1 MKILFKSPAW
11 GSSQWS
17 SPYTTQKYNPLN
29 FEVISVK
36 KNGIKFFLFYI
47 FAQVDLVL
55 FFIVTNL
62 GSGLNYNIAVLKE
75 KKIISIQPTCPSSR
89 RLLNLL
95 AIPLPT

>member
-1 MKILFKSPAW
+1 MKTLFKSPAW

-36 KNGIKFFLFYI
+36 KKWNKILPFLYFCAGRSGFIFYRKKLA
-47 FAQVDLVL
+47 FS
-55 FFIVTNL
+55 TL

-75 KKIISIQPTCPSSR
+75 KKNISIQPTCPFQEDC
-89 RLLNLL
+89 
-95 AIPLPT
+95 